1 MVKKYN
7 NIKYITILSMLTFS
21 DIIVNSEERPLS
33 DSEIESHYNIHVVPY
48 HTILQNINL
57 IMSNLI
63 NGKKLII
70 RYEFT
75 HQKIGH
81 YVCIFIHNNIINFYD
96 PLAYVPDYEV
106 QNESIN
112 NAITILIESLQS
124 VGYHNYNVN
133 RFRHQQMDELI
144 NTCGRHCIVRC
155 IFYELDNSQYNI
167 FINSLQHYTPDQ
179 TVTLLTL
186 FSNINFHLKNN

>member
-1 MVKKYN
+1 
-7 NIKYITILSMLTFS
+7 MLTFS
-21 DIIVNSEERPLS
+21 DIIQNSEERALS
-33 DSEIESHYNIHVVPY
+33 DAEIESHYNIHVVPY
-48 HTILQNINL
+48 HAILQNINL

-75 HQKIGH
+75 HQQIGH

-96 PLAYVPDYEV
+96 PIAYVPDYEAK
-106 QNESIN
+106 NESIN

-155 IFYELDNSQYNI
+155 IFYELNNSQYNI
-167 FINSLQHYTPDQ
+167 FINSLTHYTPDQ